1 MNSTTILGIAMIS
14 AGIILFAVSQLL
26 LRRWIKNIMKSG
38 WKELIQNDLP
48 QLQMS

>member
-26 LRRWIKNIMKSG
+26 LRRWIKKYNEEWMEGADTK
-38 WKELIQNDLP
+38 
-48 QLQMS
+48 